1 VYSQRL
7 MTLFRE
13 AAHAGKAEAET
24 HRGVGG
30 TPGGGPYIVL
40 SFRIAAG
47 VVQEARFQT
56 YGCPAA
62 IACSEAACA
71 WSEGEALARL
81 LAVTPADVTSWVGGV
96 PEGKEHC
103 PALTVRAL
111 AQTMSLRAGNLSPEE

>member
-56 YGCPAA
+56 YCLFRSRVRLERRRGVGRTVGCN
-62 IACSEAACA
+62 ACRRHFV
-71 WSEGEALARL
+71 GRRRAR
-81 LAVTPADVTSWVGGV
+81 
-96 PEGKEHC
+96 
-103 PALTVRAL
+103 R
-111 AQTMSLRAGNLSPEE
+111 